1 MYLIALQ
8 IDIFDLL
15 TSHEYLFFFKNRFFY
30 RGQISIFSRSRMRI
44 SSSMISRPWLP
55 MNIITI
61 YDNRLDYFHTNQGRL
76 IIELW
81 TREAGKSNPKISC
94 DNTGPFGPSLYDSRI
109 KAWPAMLVRLRCSVW
124 IESWNW
130 WLFLIVS
137 GCCQAVV
144 IMCDVWP
151 RVWPVVLDN
160 VTTACD

>member
-61 YDNRLDYFHTNQGRL
+61 YDNRLDYFHTNQGRP
-76 IIELW
+76 I
-81 TREAGKSNPKISC
+81 SNTLLSQPWPRSSWLTSHCSSC
-94 DNTGPFGPSLYDSRI
+94 LKHSSLYPEAIRGIVITADF
-109 KAWPAMLVRLRCSVW
+109 W
-124 IESWNW
+124 IR
-130 WLFLIVS
+130 F
-137 GCCQAVV
+137 ARF
-144 IMCDVWP
+144 
-151 RVWPVVLDN
+151 RVHSSMIGRPWFV
-160 VTTACD
+160 